1 LPSQATARRRR
12 IIDSITA
19 VDAIRYVAGVRI
31 VWQSFVDP
39 AVHGEYFELL
49 QRQLDSV
56 ADPDVTFEVLGI
68 QPPDVELHRLSEARC
83 AAQTVRN
90 ALQAERE
97 GADAFVIGHFQDSGL
112 FEARSAV
119 GVPVLGLGEA
129 TMLHACSLG
138 RRIGLVT
145 IDPFF
150 IPWHLDQIARYGL
163 RERVAGVRAM
173 RSFGVADYVRACGD
187 EDTFAAVS
195 DAFEEAAAPLLED
208 GADVL
213 IPAGGL
219 PALVLARRPGL
230 EIGGAIVLNG
240 VPVLA
245 TLAQAAVRLVALG
258 LPVASRRA
266 AFALPSPR
274 AREEFL
280 ASLA

>member
-1 LPSQATARRRR
+1 
-12 IIDSITA
+12 
-19 VDAIRYVAGVRI
+19 VRI

-39 AVHGEYFELL
+39 AVHVEYFGLL
-49 QRQLDSV
+49 RGALDAAAPPGVTIDVIGISP
-56 ADPDVTFEVLGI
+56 ADVD
-68 QPPDVELHRLSEARC
+68 LHPLTEARC
-83 AAQTVRN
+83 AAQMVRN
-90 ALQAERE
+90 AIVAEAD
-97 GADAFVIGHFQDSGL
+97 GADAFAIGHFQDSGL

-119 GVPVLGLGEA
+119 GMPVLGLGEA

-150 IPWHLDQIARYGL
+150 IPWHVDQIARYGL

-187 EDTFAAVS
+187 EDTFAAVC
-195 DAFEEAAAPLLED
+195 DAFEEAAAPLLEE

-219 PALVLARRPGL
+219 PALVLSRRPGL

-245 TLAQAAVRLVALG
+245 TLAQAAVRLAALG

-266 AFALPSPR
+266 AFALPSQR